1 MWLVKLA
8 WKNMWRNKHRTTIT
22 IAAIFFAVILSVV
35 TSSLQDGVFDNL
47 IKNMV
52 GYYSGYVQVHKQ
64 GYWEEQILDNM
75 FEDSDQLRH
84 KILAQENITA
94 VTPRLESFAL
104 ASSEELTKGCLVI
117 GIAPNEENNLTALK
131 EKVVAGDYLASD
143 DPGVLLGE
151 GLARRLNL
159 QLHDTVV
166 IMGQGY
172 HGAMAA
178 GKYFIKGIVKFGLP
192 ELNDQSLYLSLP
204 VAQELYSADR
214 LITSYVL
221 ALQNT
226 NEMDATSRSVQSSIG
241 NTYET
246 MTWEEMMPEVKQ
258 HIETDN
264 GSMYIIQGI
273 LYMLICFGIFG
284 TLLMMMVERK
294 YEMGMLVAIGM
305 KKIRLMYLLLME
317 SVLTVFSGCMLGI
330 LTSIPIV
337 YYLYKYPIRFTGEMG
352 NAYEQFGFEP
362 IFPASLNPNIFI
374 TQGLIVLVLGMLL
387 STYPLVKIARL
398 NPVTAMKK

>member
-1 MWLVKLA
+1 MWLLKLA

-75 FEDSDQLRH
+75 FEDSDQLRQN
-84 KILAQENITA
+84 ILAQENITA

-117 GIAPNEENNLTALK
+117 GIAPSEENNLTALK
-131 EKVVAGDYLASD
+131 EKVEAGDYLASD
-143 DPGVLLGE
+143 DRGVLLGE
-151 GLARRLNL
+151 GLAKRLNL

-166 IMGQGY
+166 VMAQGY

-204 VAQELYSADR
+204 AAQELYSADR

-221 ALQNT
+221 ALQNP
-226 NEMDATSRSVQSSIG
+226 NEMDATSGSVQSSLG
-241 NTYET
+241 NNYET

-305 KKIRLMYLLLME
+305 KKIRLMQLLLME

-362 IFPASLNPNIFI
+362 IFPASMNPSIFI
-374 TQGLIVLVLGMLL
+374 TQGLVVLVLGMLL
-387 STYPLVKIARL
+387 STYPLLKIARL
-398 NPVTAMKK
+398 NPVVAMKK

>member
-1 MWLVKLA
+1 MWLLILA

-75 FEDSDQLRH
+75 FEDSDQLRQ
-84 KILAQENITA
+84 KILAQPNVTE

-104 ASSEELTKGCLVI
+104 ASSEELTKGCLVM
-117 GIAPNEENNLTALK
+117 GIAPDEENHLTALK
-131 EKVVAGDYLASD
+131 EKIVAGDYLTPD
-143 DPGVLLGE
+143 DPGVLLGA

-159 QLHDTVV
+159 QLHDTIIV
-166 IMGQGY
+166 MGQGY

-204 VAQELYSADR
+204 AAQELYSADR

-221 ALQNT
+221 ALQNP
-226 NEMDATSRSVQSSIG
+226 NEMDVTSGSVQSSVG

-258 HIETDN
+258 HIETDT

-305 KKIRLMYLLLME
+305 KKIRLMQLLLME
-317 SVLTVFSGCMLGI
+317 SVLTVFSGCILGI

-352 NAYEQFGFEP
+352 SAYEQFGFEP
-362 IFPASLNPNIFI
+362 IFPASLNLNIFI
-374 TQGLIVLVLGMLL
+374 TQGLIVLALGMLL
-387 STYPLVKIARL
+387 STYPLFKIARL
-398 NPVTAMKK
+398 NPVVAMKK